1 MTGVTVRVRALW
13 APGLLTAALLA
24 LLCLSGPALGSTSP
38 PQQPDDIHI
47 NVTLLDRGQPTADNP
62 KGTPIPGVRI
72 IVETPEGEE
81 VGDDVTNRKG
91 IASVAVPGSGDY
103 IVRLD
108 TETLPEGTELSDPD
122 DVTNTVNVLG
132 FDTSVQFPI
141 GLAERTGTAL
151 GTRIL
156 GLMLS
161 GLKFGLI
168 IALASLG
175 LSLVFGTT
183 GLTNFAHGELVTMGA
198 LFAFA
203 LNVGVGLHIAIA
215 GALAVAAMAVVG
227 YLQDAGFWRPLRKRG
242 TGNIALMIVSIGVAL
257 FLRYLFQYIFG
268 GDTEP
273 YQQYVTQQPWEI
285 GPVAIA
291 PKSIVID
298 AIALVVL
305 VLVSLA
311 VAKTRLGKAT
321 RAVADN
327 PPLAASS
334 GINVNTIVAIVWIMG
349 TALAGLSGVLL
360 GLDQQVDFQMGF
372 KILLLV
378 FAAVT
383 LGGLGTIWGAMA
395 GSIIVGLLIELSTLV
410 IPSELKYI
418 GALLLLIVILL
429 FRPQG
434 IFGRAERVG

>member
-1 MTGVTVRVRALW
+1 MRVRALQ
-13 APGLLTAALLA
+13 ALGLLVAALLA
-24 LLCLSGPALGSTSP
+24 LLCSAGPALGSAG
-38 PQQPDDIHI
+38 PQQAPGDDEINI
-47 NVTLLDRGQPTADNP
+47 NVTLLDRAQTSAENP
-62 KGTPIPGVRI
+62 KGTPIQGVRI
-72 IVETPEGEE
+72 IVETPDGEE
-81 VGDDVTNRKG
+81 VGDDVTNRQG
-91 IASVAVPGSGDY
+91 VASVAVSESGDY

-108 TETLPEGTELSDPD
+108 TDTLPEGSELSDPD
-122 DVTNTVNVLG
+122 DVTNSVNVLG

-151 GTRIL
+151 GSRIL
-156 GLMLS
+156 SLMMS

-183 GLTNFAHGELVTMGA
+183 GLTNFAHGELVTLGA
-198 LFAFA
+198 LFAYG
-203 LNVGVGLHIAIA
+203 LNVGLGLHIAIA
-215 GALAVAAMAVVG
+215 GALSVAAMAVVG

-268 GDTEP
+268 GDTKP
-273 YQQYVTQQPWEI
+273 YSQYVTQQPWSF
-285 GPVAIA
+285 GPILVT
-291 PKSIVID
+291 PKSLVID

-305 VLVSLA
+305 ILVSLA

-321 RAVADN
+321 RAVSDN

-334 GINVNTIVAIVWIMG
+334 GINVNTIVAIVWVMG

-360 GLDQQVDFQMGF
+360 GLDQQVEFQMGF
-372 KILLLV
+372 RILLLV

-395 GSIIVGLLIELSTLV
+395 GSIVVGLLIELSTLI
-410 IPSELKYI
+410 IPSEMKYI

>member
-1 MTGVTVRVRALW
+1 MRVRAIL
-13 APGLLTAALLA
+13 GLLGAAMVS
-24 LLCLSGPALGSTSP
+24 LLCLGGSVLAAAADPMAPGDEGIS
-38 PQQPDDIHI
+38 I
-47 NVTLLDRGQPTADNP
+47 NVILLDQGQPTAENP

-72 IVETPEGEE
+72 IVEDATGTEIGN
-81 VGDDVTNRKG
+81 DVTNKKG
-91 IASVAVPGSGDY
+91 VASVSVAEGGDY
-103 IVRLD
+103 VVRLD
-108 TETLPEGTELSDPD
+108 TDTLPEGTELSDPD
-122 DVTNTVNVLG
+122 DVTNSVNVLG
-132 FDTSVQFPI
+132 FDTTVQFPI
-141 GLAERTGTAL
+141 GLAERTGTDI

-156 GLMLS
+156 GLVLS

-183 GLTNFAHGELVTMGA
+183 GLTNFSHGELVTLGA
-198 LFAFA
+198 LLAYGF
-203 LNVGVGLHIAIA
+203 NVGLGLHVLIAA
-215 GALAVAAMAVVG
+215 PLAVVAMAVVG
-227 YLQDAGFWRPLRKRG
+227 YLQDAGFWSPLRRRG
-242 TGNIALMIVSIGVAL
+242 TGNIALMIVSIGLAL
-257 FLRYLFQYIFG
+257 FLRSLFQYVFG
-268 GDTEP
+268 GDTKA
-273 YQQYVTQQPWEI
+273 YDRYVTQTPWTL
-285 GPVAIA
+285 GPLSIT
-291 PKSIVID
+291 PKSLVID
-298 AIALVVL
+298 LIAIVVL

-311 VAKTRLGKAT
+311 VARTRLGKAT

-327 PPLAASS
+327 PPLSASS
-334 GINVNTIVAIVWIMG
+334 GINVNAIISIVWIMG

-360 GLDQQVDFQMGF
+360 GLDQQVEFQMGF

-395 GSIIVGLLIELSTLV
+395 GSIVVGLLVELSTLI

-434 IFGRAERVG
+434 LFGRAERVG